1 MFCTQFGCI
10 GFDQE
15 IPAGG
20 LATIISVGVNIVNL
34 LIILAIILA
43 FFFLIWGGIK
53 WITSAGDKQGL
64 ANAKGTITYALIGL
78 VLAFLSLAILAFIT
92 NFFQVDLAN
101 LETKHSGVPLFRES
115 YIPKG
120 TFKN

>member
-10 GFDQE
+10 GYDQE

-34 LIILAIILA
+34 LVVLAIILA

-64 ANAKGTITYALIGL
+64 ANARGTITYALIGL
-78 VLAFLSLAILAFIT
+78 VLAFLSFAILTFFST
-92 NFFQVDLAN
+92 FFQVDLG
-101 LETKHSGVPLFRES
+101 SGYSHVGS

-120 TFKN
+120 VFKE